1 MSGYIIQ
8 GSSKLPT
15 SPWVLNTL
23 KRLSSHRCC
32 SYGADH
38 NYSFT
43 AYIDLLCGQSLCDN
57 CVPPP
62 PQKKKKKKKKKE
74 IQCIYENNF
83 SVSQKI
89 KTGT

>member
-57 CVPPP
+57 CVHPPP
-62 PQKKKKKKKKKE
+62 KKKKKRKKRNPM
-74 IQCIYENNF
+74 YL
-83 SVSQKI
+83 
-89 KTGT
+89 